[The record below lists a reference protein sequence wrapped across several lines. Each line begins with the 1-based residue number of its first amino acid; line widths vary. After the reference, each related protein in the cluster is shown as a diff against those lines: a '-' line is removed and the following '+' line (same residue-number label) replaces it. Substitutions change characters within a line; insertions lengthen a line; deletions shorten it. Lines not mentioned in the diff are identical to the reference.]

1 MLQAIGNVLDLPGSM
16 VRDVLTLRNP
26 LDQLLSPFSQDDRT
40 SGQQMIEDYTGSPG
54 HSMIGTLLEMGLDPM
69 TYLGAGL
76 ATKGAKALGLGG
88 KAKTAYQAAK
98 GYGGKAAS
106 AFGSLDDA
114 RATLGAIPG
123 QVRSGYQKA
132 VNYLDNATRL
142 PIQGPLPSPAGGSLG
157 VGGRMGVLE
166 MLLGAGNKAKD
177 AAVAGGDAALQ
188 ALYGMGGTAANSA
201 RLAGGLAAA
210 GLPMGARGG
219 ADMDEMEERILPTTQ
234 PYGPQIPHGARFSL
248 SGTNEMGH
256 PMQLPD
262 WAKRYRY
269 SLGGTV

>member
-16 VRDVLTLRNP
+16 VRDALTLRNP

-54 HSMIGTLLEMGLDPM
+54 HNMIGTLLEMGLDPM

-88 KAKTAYQAAK
+88 KAKGAYQTAK
-98 GYGGKAAS
+98 GYGGQAAN

-114 RATLGAIPG
+114 RATLGAIPDK
-123 QVRSGYQKA
+123 VRGGYRKA
-132 VNYLDNATRL
+132 VNYLDNATKL

-157 VGGRMGVLE
+157 VGGRMGVLD
-166 MLLGAGNKAKD
+166 MLLGAGNSAKN
-177 AAVAGGDAALQ
+177 AAVTGGDAALQ

-210 GLPMGARGG
+210 GLPMGSRAGME
-219 ADMDEMEERILPTTQ
+219 MDGDEEQYAPSMD
-234 PYGPQIPHGARFSL
+234 GPHIPNGARFSL
-248 SGTNEMGH
+248 SGMNQMGS
-256 PMQLPD
+256 PMPLPE